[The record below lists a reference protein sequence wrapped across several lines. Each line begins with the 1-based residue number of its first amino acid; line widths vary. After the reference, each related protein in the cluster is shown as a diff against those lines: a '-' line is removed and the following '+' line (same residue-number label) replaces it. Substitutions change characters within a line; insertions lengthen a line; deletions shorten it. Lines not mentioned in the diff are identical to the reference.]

1 MGKRSDRRRREK
13 QRVRERAWQAE
24 RHAPGWSG
32 ASRRDGP
39 AFTPDLV
46 EGVIDAA
53 LSSCSSRDTRGLDNA
68 VTVLAAGPS
77 GADGPAMVDRALGL
91 RLIDAVG
98 QAWGRGWQPADLAR
112 VIERELGR
120 RHGGLGADAI
130 VHDTRR
136 YEPGAVPPRW
146 QAQVDDLDRGRGSG
160 SGSVAGTGAG
170 AGAAASGS
178 GAGDARR
185 WAVAGPAVERPSAI
199 RVVVETVSFVGRL
212 PRVPKLGPA
221 PGDAG
226 VRTSGGPVAGQPGRG
241 GVDARILHRVRSLLA
256 KAESTTFPDEA
267 EALTAKAQEL
277 MARHAIDAAVLD
289 AERGDD
295 RPYVGGRRVA
305 VDDPYAGPKAMLL
318 EAISA
323 ANRCRSVWSKGFGY
337 ATVFGTEGDLDAV
350 ELLYTSLLVQAARA
364 MLAEGNGDGRVGGRT
379 RSFRQSFLVA
389 FATRI
394 GVRLRDAV
402 DAATEAYA
410 DQHDTLLP
418 VLADR
423 RDAAEAACDETFPRV
438 RATSVSANDWWG
450 WQAGND
456 AAEAAQLDVH
466 APVGRG
472 SP

>member
-13 QRVRERAWQAE
+13 QRVRERARQAP
-24 RHAPGWSG
+24 RHSPAARGTGRAGESKAGGHAGSG
-32 ASRRDGP
+32 LGGP
-39 AFTPDLV
+39 AFTADLV
-46 EGVIDAA
+46 DEVIDAA
-53 LSSCSSRDTRGLDNA
+53 LSSWASRDARGLDNA

-77 GADGPAMVDRALGL
+77 GADGPAVVDRALGR
-91 RLIDAVG
+91 RLVDAVG
-98 QAWGRGWQPADLAR
+98 NAWGRGWQPADLTR

-120 RHGGLGADAI
+120 RHGRLGTAAI

-136 YEPGAVPPRW
+136 YEPSAVPPRW
-146 QAQVDDLDRGRGSG
+146 QAQVDDLGRGVG
-160 SGSVAGTGAG
+160 GR
-170 AGAAASGS
+170 
-178 GAGDARR
+178 GDDR
-185 WAVAGPAVERPSAI
+185 WAVAGQAVERPGAI
-199 RVVVETVSFVGRL
+199 RTVVETLSLVARL
-212 PRVPKLGPA
+212 PSVPKLGPA

-226 VRTSGGPVAGQPGRG
+226 VGAGADVERAARG

-289 AERGDD
+289 AG
-295 RPYVGGRRVA
+295 RPGGGPQVGGRRVA
-305 VDDPYAGPKAMLL
+305 VDDPYAGSKAMLL

-364 MLAEGNGDGRVGGRT
+364 MLAEGDGRGRASGRT

-394 GVRLRDAV
+394 GKRLREAV

-410 DQHDTLLP
+410 DHHDTLLP

-472 SP
+472 FP

>member
-1 MGKRSDRRRREK
+1 MGKLSDRRRRE
-13 QRVRERAWQAE
+13 R
-24 RHAPGWSG
+24 PGAARG
-32 ASRRDGP
+32 GP
-39 AFTPDLV
+39 AFTRDLV
-46 EGVIDAA
+46 DGVIDAA
-53 LSSCSSRDTRGLDNA
+53 LSSWRSRDVRGLDNA

-77 GADGPAMVDRALGL
+77 GADGPAVVDRALGR
-91 RLIDAVG
+91 RLVDAVG
-98 QAWGRGWQPADLAR
+98 HAWGRGWQPADLAR
-112 VIERELGR
+112 VVERQLGR
-120 RHGGLGADAI
+120 RHGRLVSWAI

-136 YEPGAVPPRW
+136 YEPGTVPSRW
-146 QAQVDDLDRGRGSG
+146 QAQVDDLRREAGGPAGRGG
-160 SGSVAGTGAG
+160 PAGL
-170 AGAAASGS
+170 
-178 GAGDARR
+178 GDDDR
-185 WAVAGPAVERPSAI
+185 WAVAVRAADRPAAI
-199 RVVVETVSFVGRL
+199 RTVVETLSLLGRL
-212 PRVPKLGPA
+212 PGVPKLGPA

-226 VRTSGGPVAGQPGRG
+226 VGVGPAGSAGSAGRSGG

-289 AERGDD
+289 AG
-295 RPYVGGRRVA
+295 RPGGQPQVGGRRVA
-305 VDDPYAGPKAMLL
+305 VDDPYAGSKAMLL

-364 MLAEGNGDGRVGGRT
+364 MLAEGDGPRPGGRT

-394 GVRLRDAV
+394 GTRLREAV

-410 DQHDTLLP
+410 DHHETLLP

-423 RDAAEAACDETFPRV
+423 REAAEAACDETFPRV

>member
-1 MGKRSDRRRREK
+1 MGKRSDRRREMRRQM
-13 QRVRERAWQAE
+13 QRAGRGG
-24 RHAPGWSG
+24 AP
-32 ASRRDGP
+32 
-39 AFTPDLV
+39 FTPDLV
-46 EGVIDAA
+46 DDVVDAA
-53 LSSCSSRDTRGLDNA
+53 LSSWASRDARGLDNA

-77 GADGPAMVDRALGL
+77 SPDGPAEVDRALGR
-91 RLIDAVG
+91 RLVDAVG
-98 QAWGRGWQPADLAR
+98 NAWGRGWQPADLVR
-112 VIERELGR
+112 VIERQLGR
-120 RHGGLGADAI
+120 RHGRLGIDAI

-146 QAQVDDLDRGRGSG
+146 RAQVDDL
-160 SGSVAGTGAG
+160 AG
-170 AGAAASGS
+170 AGDGR
-178 GAGDARR
+178 AGEGRLGDGWVGDGR
-185 WAVAGPAVERPSAI
+185 WAVAGQGAERPAAI
-199 RVVVETVSFVGRL
+199 RTVIETLSLLGRL
-212 PRVPKLGPA
+212 PSVPKLGPA

-226 VRTSGGPVAGQPGRG
+226 VGTGAGTGSGAAHPGRV
-241 GVDARILHRVRSLLA
+241 GVDPRILHRVRSLLA

-277 MARHAIDAAVLD
+277 MARHAIDVVVLD
-289 AERGDD
+289 AG
-295 RPYVGGRRVA
+295 RPGGGPQVGGRRVA

-364 MLAEGNGDGRVGGRT
+364 MLAEGDGPGRASGRT

-394 GVRLRDAV
+394 GTRLREAV

-410 DQHDTLLP
+410 DHHDTLLP

-423 RDAAEAACDETFPRV
+423 REAAEAACDETFPRV
-438 RATSVSANDWWG
+438 RSTSVSANDWWG

>member
-1 MGKRSDRRRREK
+1 
-13 QRVRERAWQAE
+13 
-24 RHAPGWSG
+24 
-32 ASRRDGP
+32 
-39 AFTPDLV
+39 
-46 EGVIDAA
+46 
-53 LSSCSSRDTRGLDNA
+53 
-68 VTVLAAGPS
+68 
-77 GADGPAMVDRALGL
+77 
-91 RLIDAVG
+91 
-98 QAWGRGWQPADLAR
+98 
-112 VIERELGR
+112 
-120 RHGGLGADAI
+120 
-130 VHDTRR
+130 
-136 YEPGAVPPRW
+136 
-146 QAQVDDLDRGRGSG
+146 
-160 SGSVAGTGAG
+160 
-170 AGAAASGS
+170 
-178 GAGDARR
+178 
-185 WAVAGPAVERPSAI
+185 
-199 RVVVETVSFVGRL
+199 VVETLSLVGRL
-212 PRVPKLGPA
+212 PSVPKLGPA

-226 VRTSGGPVAGQPGRG
+226 VRAGAAAERSGRG

-277 MARHAIDAAVLD
+277 MARHAIDTAVLD
-289 AERGDD
+289 AERPGD
-295 RPYVGGRRVA
+295 RPQVGGRRVA
-305 VDDPYAGPKAMLL
+305 VDDPYAGSKAMLL

-337 ATVFGTEGDLDAV
+337 ATVFGAEGDLDAV

-364 MLAEGNGDGRVGGRT
+364 MLAEGDGPRRASGRT

-394 GVRLRDAV
+394 GIRLREAV

-472 SP
+472 AP

>member
-1 MGKRSDRRRREK
+1 MGKRSDRRRER
-13 QRVRERAWQAE
+13 QRAGRGEPV
-24 RHAPGWSG
+24 
-32 ASRRDGP
+32 
-39 AFTPDLV
+39 FTPDLV
-46 EGVIDAA
+46 DGVIDAA
-53 LSSCSSRDTRGLDNA
+53 LSSWASRDARGLDNA

-77 GADGPAMVDRALGL
+77 GADGPAVVDRALGR
-91 RLIDAVG
+91 RLVDALG
-98 QAWGRGWQPADLAR
+98 NAWGRGWQPADLVR
-112 VIERELGR
+112 VIERQLGR
-120 RHGGLGADAI
+120 RHGRLGVDAI

-136 YEPGAVPPRW
+136 YAPGAIPPRW
-146 QAQVDDLDRGRGSG
+146 QAQVDDLGRGADG
-160 SGSVAGTGAG
+160 PGA
-170 AGAAASGS
+170 
-178 GAGDARR
+178 DDR
-185 WAVAGPAVERPSAI
+185 WAVAGQAADRQAAI
-199 RVVVETVSFVGRL
+199 RTVVETLSLVARL
-212 PRVPKLGPA
+212 PDVPKLGPA

-226 VRTSGGPVAGQPGRG
+226 AAATERPGRG
-241 GVDARILHRVRSLLA
+241 GVDPRILHRVRSLLA

-289 AERGDD
+289 AGRPGD
-295 RPYVGGRRVA
+295 RPQVGGRRVA
-305 VDDPYAGPKAMLL
+305 VDDPYAGAKAMLL

-364 MLAEGNGDGRVGGRT
+364 MLAEGDGRGRASGRT

-394 GVRLRDAV
+394 GIRLREAV
-402 DAATEAYA
+402 DAVTEAYA
-410 DQHDTLLP
+410 DHHDTLLP

>member
-13 QRVRERAWQAE
+13 QAARDAGGNGAG
-24 RHAPGWSG
+24 APAGVANTSG
-32 ASRRDGP
+32 AGGGSTWSSRRAGGGQAGP

-46 EGVIDAA
+46 DGVIDAA
-53 LSSCSSRDTRGLDNA
+53 LSSWASRDVRGLDNA

-77 GADGPAMVDRALGL
+77 GPDGPAGPAVVDQALGR
-91 RLIDAVG
+91 RLVDAVG
-98 QAWGRGWQPADLAR
+98 QAWGRGWQPADLVR
-112 VIERELGR
+112 VIERQLGR
-120 RHGGLGADAI
+120 RHGRLGIDVIA
-130 VHDTRR
+130 HDTQR

-146 QAQVDDLDRGRGSG
+146 QAQVDDLVRPGGP
-160 SGSVAGTGAG
+160 
-170 AGAAASGS
+170 AA
-178 GAGDARR
+178 DDR
-185 WAVAGPAVERPSAI
+185 WAVAGQSADRPAAI
-199 RVVVETVSFVGRL
+199 RVAIETLSLVGRL
-212 PRVPKLGPA
+212 PAVPKLGPA
-221 PGDAG
+221 PGDAALRTG
-226 VRTSGGPVAGQPGRG
+226 VAERSERG
-241 GVDARILHRVRSLLA
+241 GVDPRILHRVRSLLA

-289 AERGDD
+289 AGRAGG
-295 RPYVGGRRVA
+295 PPQVGGRRVA
-305 VDDPYAGPKAMLL
+305 VDDPYAGAKAMLL

-364 MLAEGNGDGRVGGRT
+364 MLAEGDGPKRAGSRT

-394 GVRLRDAV
+394 GIRLREAV

-438 RATSVSANDWWG
+438 RATSVSAKDWWG

>member
-1 MGKRSDRRRREK
+1 MGKRSDRRRRER
-13 QRVRERAWQAE
+13 QLARDPA
-24 RHAPGWSG
+24 G
-32 ASRRDGP
+32 RRGP
-39 AFTPDLV
+39 VFTVDLV
-46 EGVIDAA
+46 DGVIDAA
-53 LSSCSSRDTRGLDNA
+53 LSSWISRDVRGLDNA
-68 VTVLAAGPS
+68 LTVLAAGPS
-77 GADGPAMVDRALGL
+77 GVDGPAAVDRALGR
-91 RLIDAVG
+91 RLVDAVG
-98 QAWGRGWQPADLAR
+98 QAWGRGWQPADLVR
-112 VIERELGR
+112 VIERQFGR
-120 RHGGLGADAI
+120 RHGRLGVGAI
-130 VHDTRR
+130 AHDTRR
-136 YEPGAVPPRW
+136 YEPGTVPPRW
-146 QAQVDDLDRGRGSG
+146 QAQVDDLVRSGGS
-160 SGSVAGTGAG
+160 T
-170 AGAAASGS
+170 
-178 GAGDARR
+178 AGDR
-185 WAVAGPAVERPSAI
+185 WAVAGQSVDRPAAI
-199 RVVVETVSFVGRL
+199 RVAIEVLSLVTRL
-212 PRVPKLGPA
+212 PTVPKLGPA
-221 PGDAG
+221 PGDAPVG
-226 VRTSGGPVAGQPGRG
+226 AGAGAGPAGSAAERPGRG
-241 GVDARILHRVRSLLA
+241 GVDPRILHRVRSLLA
-256 KAESTTFPDEA
+256 KAESTTFPEEA

-277 MARHAIDAAVLD
+277 MARHAIDTAVLE
-289 AERGDD
+289 AGRPGD
-295 RPYVGGRRVA
+295 RPQVGGRRVA

-364 MLAEGNGDGRVGGRT
+364 MLAEGDGAKRAGSRT

-394 GVRLRDAV
+394 GTRLREAV
-402 DAATEAYA
+402 EAATEAYA

>member
-13 QRVRERAWQAE
+13 QMQRARERARQAP
-24 RHAPGWSG
+24 RSAPSG
-32 ASRRDGP
+32 RGGSPGRAGP
-39 AFTPDLV
+39 AGPTFTPDLV
-46 EGVIDAA
+46 DDVIDAA
-53 LSSCSSRDTRGLDNA
+53 LSSWASRDARGLDNA

-77 GADGPAMVDRALGL
+77 GPGGPAVVDRALGR
-91 RLIDAVG
+91 RLVDAVG
-98 QAWGRGWQPADLAR
+98 HAWGRGWQPADLAR

-120 RHGGLGADAI
+120 RPGRLGVHAI
-130 VHDTRR
+130 AHDTRR
-136 YEPGAVPPRW
+136 YEPGAVPARW
-146 QAQVDDLDRGRGSG
+146 QAQVDELVRPGGPTTDE
-160 SGSVAGTGAG
+160 
-170 AGAAASGS
+170 
-178 GAGDARR
+178 R
-185 WAVAGPAVERPSAI
+185 WAVAGQAVDRPAAI
-199 RVVVETVSFVGRL
+199 RTVVETLSLIGRL
-212 PRVPKLGPA
+212 PGVPKLGPA
-221 PGDAG
+221 PGDAFVGSAGAGAGAG
-226 VRTSGGPVAGQPGRG
+226 VVEPSGRG
-241 GVDARILHRVRSLLA
+241 GVDARMLHRVRSLLA

-289 AERGDD
+289 AERPGG
-295 RPYVGGRRVA
+295 RPQVGGRRVA

-364 MLAEGNGDGRVGGRT
+364 MLAEGDGPRRASGRT

-394 GVRLRDAV
+394 GTRLREAV

-410 DQHDTLLP
+410 DQHATLLP

-423 RDAAEAACDETFPRV
+423 REAAEAACDETFPRV
-438 RATSVSANDWWG
+438 RSTSVSANDWWG
-450 WQAGND
+450 WQAGNE